1 MIFKLAIKQLFK
13 NKLSNIM
20 IIFQLSVILTLNLT
34 MISTLIFKGK
44 HFFPFERFL
53 NKSGVICSL
62 TANNENELNEK
73 IKNID
78 DIVFTYSDILESNN
92 IKFNVW
98 AYKDKY
104 LNMIEPTLSDGI
116 WLTEIKDDEKFYGVI
131 TENQYKIKKGDII
144 TYKNNKI
151 EIIGVIPD
159 NTPLYGF
166 TGANDSVESLKHDYR
181 DLFRIHNYHYEI
193 DTLKHSYPRLFMTH
207 KNYIKLGLSNIV
219 EGVGILTFD
228 DNISSDEM
236 QENRNSISQLDGYI
250 ISDNDEALK
259 NSKKYLYNQV
269 YLILPIIICVFII
282 TIISTISVNAITV
295 RRQLKNYAIYNICGL
310 SWKKCSLINLTTNS
324 LICFTSL
331 LLTIISF
338 IIFDQLDIFTNMVI
352 SLDIPQF
359 IGCFIIILFYISISM
374 ITPFLMIRKVQPRD
388 VLKSE

>member
-62 TANNENELNEK
+62 TANDENELNEK

-116 WLTEIKDDEKFYGVI
+116 WLTEVKDDEKFYGVI

-166 TGANDSVESLKHDYR
+166 TGTNESVESLKHDYR

-207 KNYIKLGLSNIV
+207 KNYTKLGLSNIV

-228 DNISSDEM
+228 DNISSDEI
-236 QENRNSISQLDGYI
+236 QENRNTISQLDGYI
-250 ISDNDEALK
+250 ISDNNEALK

-324 LICFTSL
+324 LICFISL

-338 IIFDQLDIFTNMVI
+338 ITFDQLDIFTNMVI
-352 SLDIPQF
+352 SLDLPQL
-359 IGCFIIILFYISISM
+359 IGCFIIILFYILISM

-388 VLKSE
+388 VLEEI